1 MAITLTAEQTKRVE
15 ELLSK
20 MTLTEKIGQMNQESV
35 SIVGGF
41 DVPFEQLIEMMT
53 DGRLSKEEFENIMK
67 TAKTDYHEDAIR
79 EGKVGSL
86 MVSDPEKCNELQR
99 IAVEETRLG
108 IPLIFGLDV
117 IHGFRS
123 VYPIAIAEAGSF
135 DTELM
140 EKTAKMAAKESRCSG
155 VAWHFAPMLDVARD
169 ARWGRVSEGPGEDPY
184 LGSCFARAKVKGLQ
198 NDHSSKENYVAAC
211 LKHFVGYGAA
221 EAGKDYN
228 TVSMANHIL
237 YNNYLVPF
245 RAAVEEGAQTAMASF
260 NDLNGVPSTVNKWA
274 LRDILKDNMGLPG
287 FVVSDANAIKECVVH
302 GIAEDEKDAGE
313 KSAVAGLDMDMGT
326 EIYINNLE
334 NSVEEGKVSVEDI
347 DDACRRILSVKMW
360 LGLFDDPYVSE
371 EAMKRYEEI
380 PEEHKAL
387 ALASAEK
394 SAVLLKNEGNIL
406 PLKKDTKISLV
417 GNLAANKGEVVGAW
431 AISWK
436 EKDCVSILDGMKQEF
451 SNVNYYPCGG
461 PEGDNND
468 EEIKA
473 ACENGDVIVAVLGE
487 TVAMSGEAS
496 SRADITLPGKQ
507 KELLEKLL
515 ASGKPVVLV
524 LMNGRPLALQW
535 EAKNVPAILE
545 GWHLGIQMGNAIAHI
560 LSGKKNPEGKLSSS
574 FPAMTGQCPIY
585 YNHPNTGRPAGNF
598 KFTSRYLDAPFTALY
613 PFGYGLSY
621 TSFEY
626 SDLTVSDE
634 KDLLK
639 ISVKVRNTGDRE
651 GTETVQFYMQDVAAS
666 IVRPVKELKGFE
678 KVTLAAGEENTI
690 TFELP
695 KKKMGFWNNQG
706 KYLLED
712 GLFRIY
718 AGSDSAT
725 ELSKEIRVGFEGV
738 PGEPDYPVE

>member
-1 MAITLTAEQTKRVE
+1 MGIALTAEQTKRVE

-86 MVSDPEKCNELQR
+86 MVQDPEKCNELQK

-140 EKTAKMAAKESRCSG
+140 EKTAAMAAKESRCSG

-184 LGSCFARAKVKGLQ
+184 LGSCFARAKVRGLQ
-198 NDHSSKENYVAAC
+198 NDHSENENYVAAC

-228 TVSMANHIL
+228 TVSMANHVL

-302 GIAEDEKDAGE
+302 GIAEDEKEAGE
-313 KSAVAGLDMDMGT
+313 KSANAGLDMDMGT
-326 EIYINNLE
+326 EIYIQNLE
-334 NSVEEGKVSVEDI
+334 KSVEEGQVSMEVI
-347 DDACRRILSVKMW
+347 DDACRRVLAVKMW
-360 LGLFDDPYVSE
+360 LGLFDHPYVSE
-371 EAMKRYEEI
+371 EVMKRYEEI
-380 PEEHKAL
+380 PEDHKAL

-394 SAVLLKNEGNIL
+394 SAVLLKNEGNLL
-406 PLKKDTKISLV
+406 PLKQDTKISLV
-417 GNLAANKGEVVGAW
+417 GSLADNRSEVVGAW

-451 SNVNYYPCGG
+451 SDVNYYPCGG
-461 PEGDNND
+461 PEGDIND
-468 EEIKA
+468 DEVKA
-473 ACENGDVIVAVLGE
+473 ACDNGDVIVAVLGE

-507 KELLEKLL
+507 RELLEKLI

-535 EAKNVPAILE
+535 EAENVPAILE

-560 LSGKKNPEGKLSSS
+560 LSGKKNPEGRLSSS
-574 FPAMTGQCPIY
+574 FPAVTGQCPIY

-598 KFTSRYLDAPFTALY
+598 KFTSRYLDAPFTSLY
-613 PFGYGLSY
+613 PFGFGLSY

-626 SDLTVSDE
+626 SDLAVTEDN
-634 KDLLK
+634 DALK
-639 ISVKVRNTGDRE
+639 ISVKVKNTGDRE
-651 GTETVQFYMQDVAAS
+651 GSETVQFYMQDVAAS
-666 IVRPVKELKGFE
+666 IVRPVKELKCFE
-678 KVTLAAGEENTI
+678 KVELNPGEEKNV
-690 TFELP
+690 EARLL
-695 KKKMGFWNNQG
+695 KKHMGFWNNQG
-706 KYLLED
+706 KYCLED

-718 AGSDSAT
+718 AGADSAT
-725 ELSKEIRVGFEGV
+725 ELCEELRVGFEGV
-738 PGEPDYPVE
+738 EKEPDYPVE